1 MASSS
6 ASKTPKKLIMDD
18 AVSTLVTAKSTVIP
32 KSSRSTSRLS
42 SILERLSDDKPLS
55 SSGGFPRDAGS
66 SSRPPSKASLIIQA
80 ARKRDTDCQTS
91 VSIEPHLDIEFITR
105 DEISAIQRDRDELE
119 TLLQTS
125 LNSAVKMKEK
135 HDAVVQE
142 NNELKEALDILQNEN
157 QELKEQ
163 VDELKDM
170 MRELRRLQK
179 EQLMEASAHRTFG
192 GPRRMLAS
200 GISDGSAARLSS
212 STSFQLLDGG
222 RDDTLELVDPHFDD
236 DEERERLD
244 KLASMFQKLN
254 DSCEATS
261 SNVKLFDQGALL
273 LKSLQTMK
281 ERSKELVQF
290 DRECRGHESKMVH
303 DVRSLAEQAVALL
316 VETEAAQNAL
326 KEAYDHV
333 EFVPKQ
339 EVDPYKINVKVAER
353 DKRRRRPGSDSNTS
367 TTSSSNEDQVDFLF
381 GSPSHR
387 YPVSPA
393 RGSRSGD
400 DESSGLDSA
409 EHRLAEHPD
418 EDVGSSDEER
428 EYQRQQEQ
436 QQEQRQRQQR
446 SRSGHRQAVDAIAE
460 ADNEDREDDND
471 DDDSLNDDDVDD
483 DSRQRRKLRFED
495 EQERDEGEREPTRQS
510 QQRHTNEEEEDERR
524 TGGGTE
530 GGDDD
535 EMTEEEYLY
544 YLQLEREQQ
553 EAELRRRQQEADA
566 DYYDDE
572 E

>member
-1 MASSS
+1 
-6 ASKTPKKLIMDD
+6 MDD
-18 AVSTLVTAKSTVIP
+18 AVSTLVTAKTTVIP

-55 SSGGFPRDAGS
+55 SSGSFPREAGS

-192 GPRRMLAS
+192 GPRRMVAS
-200 GISDGSAARLSS
+200 GIKDGSAARLS
-212 STSFQLLDGG
+212 TSASFHLLDGE
-222 RDDTLELVDPHFDD
+222 RDDPLELEDPHFDD
-236 DEERERLD
+236 DEERERMD

-261 SNVKLFDQGALL
+261 SNAKLFDSGTSL

-281 ERSKELVQF
+281 ERSKDLVQF
-290 DRECRGHESKMVH
+290 DRDCRSHESKMVH
-303 DVRSLAEQAVALL
+303 DVRTLAEQAVALL

-326 KEAYDHV
+326 KEAYGNV

-353 DKRRRRPGSDSNTS
+353 DKRRRRPGSASTDNSTS
-367 TTSSSNEDQVDFLF
+367 TSTSNEDQVDFLF

-409 EHRLAEHPD
+409 EHRLTEHPD

-428 EYQRQQEQ
+428 EHQRQHQQEQ
-436 QQEQRQRQQR
+436 QQQQQQQQR

-460 ADNEDREDDND
+460 ADDEDRE
-471 DDDSLNDDDVDD
+471 DDDSLNDDDD
-483 DSRQRRKLRFED
+483 DSDRRQRRKLRFED
-495 EQERDEGEREPTRQS
+495 EQDRDEGERELTHRS
-510 QQRHTNEEEEDERR
+510 QQRYDDEDDSDRR
-524 TGGGTE
+524 IDDNRNGRE
-530 GGDDD
+530 GGDAVDGDDDDD

-572 E
+572 

>member
-55 SSGGFPRDAGS
+55 ASGGFPRDTGS

-192 GPRRMLAS
+192 GPRRMLSS

-212 STSFQLLDGG
+212 SMSFQLLDGG
-222 RDDTLELVDPHFDD
+222 RDETLELEDPHFDD
-236 DEERERLD
+236 DDERERLD

-261 SNVKLFDQGALL
+261 SNTKLFDQGASL

-353 DKRRRRPGSDSNTS
+353 DKRRRRPGSDSNS
-367 TTSSSNEDQVDFLF
+367 SSATTSSNED
-381 GSPSHR
+381 
-387 YPVSPA
+387 
-393 RGSRSGD
+393 
-400 DESSGLDSA
+400 
-409 EHRLAEHPD
+409 
-418 EDVGSSDEER
+418 
-428 EYQRQQEQ
+428 
-436 QQEQRQRQQR
+436 
-446 SRSGHRQAVDAIAE
+446 
-460 ADNEDREDDND
+460 
-471 DDDSLNDDDVDD
+471 
-483 DSRQRRKLRFED
+483 
-495 EQERDEGEREPTRQS
+495 
-510 QQRHTNEEEEDERR
+510 
-524 TGGGTE
+524 
-530 GGDDD
+530 
-535 EMTEEEYLY
+535 
-544 YLQLEREQQ
+544 QLEREQQ
-553 EAELRRRQQEADA
+553 EAELRRRQQEADT